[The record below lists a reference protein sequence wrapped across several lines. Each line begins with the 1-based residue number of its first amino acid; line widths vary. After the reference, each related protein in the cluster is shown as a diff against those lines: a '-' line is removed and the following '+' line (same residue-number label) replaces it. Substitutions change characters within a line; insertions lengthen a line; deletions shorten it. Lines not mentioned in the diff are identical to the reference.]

1 MQMGDRQDVV
11 DDKIDFDSGIASGPQ
26 LRGVANDAAAI
37 EIDAN
42 KNISRRDIGGIV
54 IQREVGNAVR
64 LARC

>member
-26 LRGVANDAAAI
+26 LRGIADRAAAI
-37 EIDAN
+37 EIDAD

-54 IQREVGNAVR
+54 IQREVGNAGR
-64 LARC
+64 LSRC